1 VITKAKLALLG
12 AVVAA
17 LATAVPAAAFTP
29 TNAYYAKQWYLAS
42 DRAFDAWQAPP
53 SDLAPVKVAIVDSGV
68 DCSLP
73 DFKGRI
79 AATRSFVGGS
89 ACNDAI
95 GHGTIVAGEIAG
107 DLGTNGI
114 VGIAY
119 SAQLLVA
126 KVVRSDGTI
135 GLSAEANA
143 IRWAANQGAR
153 VINLSLGGVRDPH
166 NPRVDSYSKLE
177 ANAVAYANAKGVLV
191 VAAAGNADEAN
202 AATWPWAD
210 YPAALPHV
218 IGVAALD
225 RSGDVPSFS
234 DFDPRF
240 VDLAAPGV
248 DTFSTFPAALTAQ
261 RQGCPLQ
268 GYTDCASPDYVH
280 PEGTSFA
287 APQVSAAAAVLFAL
301 QPSLTAAQAGKI
313 LERSADDVTP
323 ATGCSVCRVGR
334 DSYSGWGR
342 LDVANAIAALA
353 AGALP
358 KPDAHEP
365 NDDVAQAFP
374 LYGVHRSLAAT
385 IDYYDDP
392 WDVYRVKLAKGE
404 QLRLRTSAK
413 WPVTKVGLLL
423 WQPGTKTVLN
433 GAKASQRVAA
443 SIRSGAV
450 ERIVYRA
457 TRAGWYYVE
466 VEARRGGGGPYT
478 LTVSKTPAPKAKPK
492 RP

>member
-1 VITKAKLALLG
+1 MATKVKVALLG
-12 AVVAA
+12 VVVAA
-17 LATAVPAAAFTP
+17 LATAAPAAAFTP
-29 TNAYYAKQWYLAS
+29 SNTYYLRQWYLAS
-42 DRAFDAWQAPP
+42 DRAFDAWATPP
-53 SDLAPVKVAIVDSGV
+53 ADLAPVKVAIVDSGV

-89 ACNDAI
+89 ACSDLI

-107 DLGTNGI
+107 NLGTNGV

-135 GLSAEANA
+135 GLTAEADA
-143 IRWAANQGAR
+143 IRWAANHGAR

-166 NPRVDSYSKLE
+166 NPRVDTYSKLE
-177 ANAVAYANAKGVLV
+177 ASAVAYANAKGALV
-191 VAAAGNADEAN
+191 IAAAGNADEAN
-202 AATWPWAD
+202 ALTWPWAD

-225 RSGDVPSFS
+225 RAGNVPSFS
-234 DFDPRF
+234 DFDPRY

-261 RQGCPLQ
+261 RQCPLQ
-268 GYTDCASPDYVH
+268 GYTDCATPDYVH

-287 APQVSAAAAVLFAL
+287 APQVAAAAAVLFAL
-301 QPSLTAAQAGKI
+301 QPSLTNSQVGKI
-313 LERSADDVTP
+313 LERSADDMTP
-323 ATGCSVCRVGR
+323 ATGCPLCSVGR
-334 DSYSGWGR
+334 DRYSGWGQ
-342 LDVANAIAALA
+342 LDVASAIAAL
-353 AGALP
+353 GSGNLP
-358 KPDAHEP
+358 RPDRFES
-365 NDDVAQAFP
+365 NDDVPAAYP
-374 LYGVHRSLAAT
+374 LYGLHRAFTAT

-392 WDVYRVKLAKGE
+392 QDVYRVKLRKGE
-404 QLRLRTSAK
+404 RVTLRTSAR

-423 WQPGTKTVLN
+423 WQPGTATVLDGN
-433 GAKASQRVAA
+433 RSRQRVAA
-443 SIRSGAV
+443 SVHAGDV

-457 TRAGWYYVE
+457 AKAGWYYVE
-466 VEARRGGGGPYT
+466 VKATGAGSGPYT
-478 LTVSKTPAPKAKPK
+478 LGVVKTPPPKQKPK
-492 RP
+492 KR